1 MSTESRFPALI
12 AEAQKPNGSLHHPE
26 VASTSLLDRTVQNDA
41 DPRGRPDDEPVM
53 SIEVAQAKSV
63 QPSASVSVAPAKEPK
78 GGLGRFVRAAAGM
91 LGMLILLLVFARW
104 VVMPIV
110 FPMTNDAW
118 PNAPLTVV
126 RAPNEGNAQVRPDL
140 GQTVEQ
146 GDPVAVLANSAVD
159 PSRLARLRGD
169 IARTEAERT
178 KRRCELQTARDL
190 EQLAK
195 RQLEQYR
202 EMLIAGLTGS
212 LLEADAKIKE
222 LTVKHQQAVRE
233 LDTYQKSGAAVSRDE
248 RDRAVE
254 TEKMARNRLEQAQ
267 ASRKRIVIQMEAAE
281 QNIFIERD
289 TPLYLEQYLRVRQS
303 IPQLEAQLAETERQ
317 LTATQTELKEVEKH
331 ADQLAGSTVRSPV
344 TGVVVR
350 RNTSWG
356 PVAKGESLVEVAHT
370 QGQFIEALFPE
381 SYARSLYPGARAV
394 IAFSGLRPVEGTVRA
409 VRQPSPTDHDWTY
422 AIRLPRRLNQLEV
435 LIDFDRPPSDA
446 SLLGRQC
453 QVLAADPSNPL
464 HSWATKLFCLLRW

>member
-12 AEAQKPNGSLHHPE
+12 AEAQKPNGSLRHPE
-26 VASTSLLDRTVQNDA
+26 VASTSVLDKTVRSDA
-41 DPRGRPDDEPVM
+41 DPRHRPDDEPVV
-53 SIEVAQAKSV
+53 SIAAAEAKNLR
-63 QPSASVSVAPAKEPK
+63 PSASASVAPAK
-78 GGLGRFVRAAAGM
+78 GRQGSLRRFIRAAAGM

-126 RAPNEGNAQVRPDL
+126 RAPNEGNAQVRPDI
-140 GQTVEQ
+140 GQTIEE
-146 GDPVAVLANSAVD
+146 GDPVAVLSNSAVD
-159 PSRLARLRGD
+159 PSRLARLRGE
-169 IARTEAERT
+169 IERIEAERIR
-178 KRRCELQTARDL
+178 RRCELQTARDH
-190 EQLAK
+190 EQVAE

-202 EMLIAGLTGS
+202 KMLIAELRGG
-212 LLEADAKIKE
+212 LLEADAKIEE
-222 LTVKHQQAVRE
+222 LTVKHKQAVRE

-267 ASRKRIVIQMEAAE
+267 ASRKRIVIQMEAAG

-303 IPQLEAQLAETERQ
+303 IPQLEAQLAETEKQ
-317 LTATQTELKEVEKH
+317 LIATQTELKEVEKH
-331 ADQLAGSTVRSPV
+331 ADQLAGCTVSSPV
-344 TGVVVR
+344 AGVVVR

-356 PVAKGESLVEVAHT
+356 PVHKAESLVEIAHSR
-370 QGQFIEALFPE
+370 GQFIEALFPE

-394 IAFSGLRPVEGTVRA
+394 IAFSGLPPVEGTVRA

-422 AIRLPRRLNQLEV
+422 AIRQLRRMNQLEV

-453 QVLAADPSNPL
+453 QVLAADSSNPL
-464 HSWATKLFCLLRW
+464 QSWAVKLFCLLRW